1 MFETFYNET
10 IRNTVVGFGCLF
22 NEIYVV
28 RKDNS
33 GNETSRFKV
42 PITYAPKEKFIRMLN
57 EYSGLKGSANERD
70 ISTILPRIGF
80 NIEAINYD
88 AERKRNTLSKRYT
101 ASSVSNQIKTEYAEV
116 PYAVDFFLTVAARS
130 MEDGLQIIEQILAYF
145 TPEFTVTM
153 NFTDSRNR
161 IDVPIVLTSV
171 ASEID
176 FEGDTSTQRSI
187 IFNLAFTA
195 RTYVYGPTKESKI
208 ITKVDT
214 TFFNADFDAQ
224 GNLSTSMTGGS
235 DDHKKAPA
243 LARVIA
249 GITGPNGLTSDINEY
264 TGTNVFGSTTD
275 RANSIFEY
283 PNTLDMLGA
292 TI

>member
-10 IRNTVVGFGCLF
+10 IRNTVIGFGSLF
-22 NEIYVV
+22 NEIYVS
-28 RKDNS
+28 RKDSS

-42 PITYAPKEKFIRMLN
+42 PVTYAAKEKFIRMLD
-57 EYSGLKGSANERD
+57 EYSGLKGTANERD
-70 ISTILPRIGF
+70 ISTIVPRIGF
-80 NIEAINYD
+80 NIESMNYD

-101 ASSVSNQIKTEYAEV
+101 AKDNKNISFEFAEV
-116 PYAVDFFLTVAARS
+116 PYSIDFFLTIASRT

-145 TPEFTVTM
+145 TPEFTVSI
-153 NFTDSRNR
+153 NFSDSRSK
-161 IDVPIVLTSV
+161 IDVPITLTSV

-176 FEGDTSTQRSI
+176 YEGDTSTQRSI

-214 TFFNADFDAQ
+214 TFFNADFDSQ
-224 GNLSTSMTGGS
+224 GVTGSTG
-235 DDHKKAPA
+235 AI
-243 LARVIA
+243 ARVIA
-249 GITGPNGLTSDINEY
+249 SLTGPSGASSDINTY
-264 TGTNVFGSTTD
+264 TGIDVFGSTTD
-275 RANSIFEY
+275 RVNSIFES
-283 PNTLDMLGA
+283 PDTLDALGA

>member
-10 IRNTVVGFGCLF
+10 IRNTVIGFGSLF
-22 NEIYVV
+22 NEIFVS
-28 RKDNS
+28 RKDS
-33 GNETSRFKV
+33 DGNETSRFKV

-57 EYSGLKGSANERD
+57 EYSGLKGTANERD

-88 AERKRNTLSKRYT
+88 SERKRNTLSKRYT
-101 ASSVSNQIKTEYAEV
+101 ASSTSNQIKFEYAEV
-116 PYAVDFFLTVAARS
+116 PYSIDFFLTIASRT
-130 MEDGLQIIEQILAYF
+130 MEDALQIIEQILAFF
-145 TPEFTVTM
+145 TPEFIVSI
-153 NFTDSRNR
+153 NFTDARNR
-161 IDVPIVLTSV
+161 IDVPITLTSV
-171 ASEID
+171 ASEVD
-176 FEGDTSTQRSI
+176 FEGGTSTQRSI
-187 IFNLAFTA
+187 VFNLSFTA
-195 RTYVYGPTKESKI
+195 RTYVYGPTKESKV

-214 TFFNADFDAQ
+214 TFFNADFDSQ
-224 GNLSTSMTGGS
+224 GVTGATG
-235 DDHKKAPA
+235 A

-264 TGTNVFGSTTD
+264 TGVNVFGSTTD

-283 PNTLDMLGA
+283 PNTLDSLGA

>member
-10 IRNTVVGFGCLF
+10 IRNTVIGFGSLF
-22 NEIYVV
+22 NEIYVS
-28 RKDNS
+28 RKDSS

-42 PITYAPKEKFIRMLN
+42 PVTYAAKEKFIRMLN
-57 EYSGLKGSANERD
+57 EYSGLKGTANERD
-70 ISTILPRIGF
+70 ISTIVPRIGF
-80 NIEAINYD
+80 NIESMNYD

-101 ASSVSNQIKTEYAEV
+101 AKDNKNISFEFAEV
-116 PYAVDFFLTVAARS
+116 PYSIDFFLTIASRT

-145 TPEFTVTM
+145 TPEFTVSI
-153 NFTDSRNR
+153 NFSDSRSK
-161 IDVPIVLTSV
+161 IDVPITLTSV

-176 FEGDTSTQRSI
+176 YEGDTSTQRSI

-214 TFFNADFDAQ
+214 TFFNADFDSQ
-224 GNLSTSMTGGS
+224 GVTGSTG
-235 DDHKKAPA
+235 AI
-243 LARVIA
+243 ARVIA
-249 GITGPNGLTSDINEY
+249 SLTGPSGASSDINTY
-264 TGTNVFGSTTD
+264 TGIDVFGSTTD
-275 RANSIFEY
+275 RVNSIFES
-283 PNTLDMLGA
+283 PDTLDALGA

>member
-10 IRNTVVGFGCLF
+10 IRNTVVGFGSLF

-57 EYSGLKGSANERD
+57 EYSGLKGSTNERD

-88 AERKRNTLSKRYT
+88 AERKRNTLSKRYS

-130 MEDGLQIIEQILAYF
+130 MEDSLQIIEQILAYF

-161 IDVPIVLTSV
+161 IDVPIVLSSV

-176 FEGDTSTQRSI
+176 FEGDSSTQRSI

-195 RTYVYGPTKESKI
+195 RTYVYGPTKESKV

-214 TFFNADFDAQ
+214 TFFNTDFDTQ
-224 GNLSTSMTGGS
+224 GNPTGATG
-235 DDHKKAPA
+235 A

-249 GITGPNGLTSDINEY
+249 GITGPNGATSDINEY

-283 PNTLDMLGA
+283 PDTLDSLGA

>member
-10 IRNTVVGFGCLF
+10 IRNTVIGFGSLF
-22 NEIYVV
+22 NEIYVS
-28 RKDNS
+28 RKDSS

-42 PITYAPKEKFIRMLN
+42 PVTYAAKEKFIRMLD
-57 EYSGLKGSANERD
+57 EYSGLKGTANERD
-70 ISTILPRIGF
+70 ISTIVPRIGF
-80 NIEAINYD
+80 NIESMNYD

-101 ASSVSNQIKTEYAEV
+101 AKDNKNISFEFAEV
-116 PYAVDFFLTVAARS
+116 PYSIDFFLTIASRT

-145 TPEFTVTM
+145 TPEFTVSI
-153 NFTDSRNR
+153 NFSDSRSKIN
-161 IDVPIVLTSV
+161 VPITLTSV

-176 FEGDTSTQRSI
+176 YEGDTSTQRSI

-214 TFFNADFDAQ
+214 TFFNADFDSQ
-224 GNLSTSMTGGS
+224 GVTGSTG
-235 DDHKKAPA
+235 AI
-243 LARVIA
+243 ARVIA
-249 GITGPNGLTSDINEY
+249 SLTGPSGASSDINTY
-264 TGTNVFGSTTD
+264 TGIDVFGSTTD
-275 RANSIFEY
+275 RVNSIFES
-283 PNTLDMLGA
+283 PDTLDALGA